1 MKSFF
6 DVDVRRELLERLQ
19 SVTPEARPRWG
30 KMNAEQMLTHLV
42 QAMRMAVGE
51 LPVKPRKLPLRFW
64 PLRDL
69 IVYVLP
75 WPKGSPTAPELIPSN
90 CESMDNCKRELA
102 RLADVF
108 VERKDAWPE
117 HPAFGK
123 LTRAGWGVLVRRHL
137 DHHLRQFGM

>member
-6 DVDVRRELLERLQ
+6 DVDVRASLLERMQ
-19 SVTPEARPRWG
+19 KVSAGSRARWG

-51 LPVKPRKLPLRFW
+51 LDVRPRKLPLAW
-64 PLRDL
+64 PVLREL

-75 WPKGSPTAPELIPSN
+75 WPKGSPSAEELLPASSASIENS
-90 CESMDNCKRELA
+90 KRELA
-102 RLADVF
+102 RLADAF
-108 VERKDAWPE
+108 VAHKGAWPR

-123 LTRAGWGVLVRRHL
+123 LSRDAWGVLVRRHV
-137 DHHLRQFGM
+137 DHHLRQFGV